1 MKRLCLAALAGLMLF
16 TPALTAPARAADKLT
31 VLLDWYVNPDHG
43 PLIVAKELGYFEAE
57 GLDVELIAPSDP
69 SAPPRLVAAGQG
81 DIAVSYQPTLYE
93 QVQAKLPLT
102 RIGTLIETPLNAVIA
117 LKDGPVASLEDLKG
131 KKVGFS
137 ISGFED
143 AILSTMLRTVGLT
156 ETDVEMIN
164 VNFAL
169 TPALLSGQVDAVVG
183 AYRNFELTQL
193 EIEGKPGIAIYP
205 EEHGVPVYDE
215 LIYIVN
221 SEKLDDDRFKRFLR
235 AVEAA
240 TIYLTNHPEDGFQAF
255 IKNHADLDDELNR
268 RAWFDTLPRFAKRPA
283 AMDVGRYERFGLFMK
298 EAGLVETLAPV
309 EDYAVELK

>member
-1 MKRLCLAALAGLMLF
+1 MKRLMLAALAALSL
-16 TPALTAPARAADKLT
+16 TLQPAIAADKLT

-43 PLIVAKELGYFEAE
+43 PLIVAKELGYFERA
-57 GLDVELIAPSDP
+57 GLEVELIPPSDP

-93 QVQAKLPLT
+93 QVQAELPLV
-102 RIGTLIETPLNAVIA
+102 RIGTLVETPLNSVVV
-117 LKDGPVASLEDLKG
+117 LKDGPVKSLADLKG
-131 KKVGFS
+131 RKVGYS

-143 AILSTMLRTVGLT
+143 AILSTMLKTVGLS
-156 ETDVEMIN
+156 EADVEMIN

-193 EIEGKPGIAIYP
+193 ELEGKSGIAIYP

-215 LIYIVN
+215 LIYIVH
-221 SEKLDDDRFKRFLR
+221 KDRLADDRFKRFIA

-240 TIYLTNHPEDGFQAF
+240 TVFLTNHPDEGFAAF
-255 IKNHADLDDELNR
+255 VKAHPDLDDELNR
-268 RAWFDTLPRFAKRPA
+268 RAWADTLPRFAKRPA
-283 AMDVGRYERFGLFMK
+283 ALDAGRYERFGAFMK
-298 EAGLVETLAPV
+298 EAGLVSVLKPLET
-309 EDYAVELK
+309 YAVELK